1 MADIFGA
8 TKRIASSGASAT
20 AMAASKKASMFQTDK
35 GFSFPSDL
43 SADYCFQIDTMETTY
58 KRSNG
63 NGASKGKLA
72 SPINSYFLPI
82 PAAIA
87 DNIGI
92 NYSTVE
98 LGAIGGKMAGLV
110 GDLANQMSGAQTAE
124 GMGKSLAVGVS
135 AMAKSGFKSLVE
147 SSGTDKLAGLNAVAT
162 QLGVS
167 DKVTGVAGL
176 MLGQVPNP
184 HVTAF
189 FKGVGLKE
197 HAFSWDLW
205 PQSQVEAIKLE
216 SMVNMLRRD
225 SLPSRVPGGIS
236 LTYPYEAHCK
246 LITKG
251 NTLTVM
257 FKPAF
262 IKNISL
268 NYSPQGPAFLEDG
281 HAAGL
286 TLSISLQETDVWLRE
301 DYPEGVELSSGA
313 KASGEAFK
321 GMGSPML

>member
-110 GDLANQMSGAQTAE
+110 GDLANQMSGAQ
-124 GMGKSLAVGVS
+124 
-135 AMAKSGFKSLVE
+135 
-147 SSGTDKLAGLNAVAT
+147 
-162 QLGVS
+162 
-167 DKVTGVAGL
+167 
-176 MLGQVPNP
+176 
-184 HVTAF
+184 
-189 FKGVGLKE
+189 
-197 HAFSWDLW
+197 
-205 PQSQVEAIKLE
+205 
-216 SMVNMLRRD
+216 
-225 SLPSRVPGGIS
+225 IS
-236 LTYPYEAHCK
+236 
-246 LITKG
+246 
-251 NTLTVM
+251 
-257 FKPAF
+257 
-262 IKNISL
+262 
-268 NYSPQGPAFLEDG
+268 
-281 HAAGL
+281 
-286 TLSISLQETDVWLRE
+286 
-301 DYPEGVELSSGA
+301 
-313 KASGEAFK
+313 
-321 GMGSPML
+321 

>member
-20 AMAASKKASMFQTDK
+20 AMSASKKASMFQTDK

-63 NGASKGKLA
+63 NGASKGKVVT
-72 SPINSYFLPI
+72 PINSFFLPI
-82 PAAIA
+82 PAAIT

-92 NYSTVE
+92 NYNVVE
-98 LGAIGGKMAGLV
+98 LGPLGGKIATAAGLLMSSMNNAQ
-110 GDLANQMSGAQTAE
+110 GAESMGRALASTVSG
-124 GMGKSLAVGVS
+124 MAV
-135 AMAKSGFKSLVE
+135 SGYDELMK
-147 SSGTDKLAGLNAVAT
+147 SSGTDKLAGLNAIAT

-205 PQSQVEAIKLE
+205 PQSQADAIKLE

-301 DYPEGVELSSGA
+301 DYPEGVELSNGA

-321 GMGSPML
+321 AMGSPML